1 MARVTGFSL
10 MKKMYLYFFQVFNR
24 ILLCSLLPDMYQRST
39 LFLFHS
45 TRAKASWGETLWVL
59 RRLQNGP
66 ILHRL
71 MCSRIHTHC
80 GNDQSL
86 GSILFFSRTEDPQFS
101 VLGREGFGR
110 KRGTHIREVLSQ
122 NGTVVP
128 LCNIHASMHT
138 AHSTGILLCSLLP
151 DMYQRS
157 TLFLFHS
164 TRAKASWGET
174 LWVLR
179 RLQNGP
185 ILHRLMC
192 SRIHT
197 HCGNDQSLGSILF
210 FSRTEDPQFSPCC
223 IVGVPCSPPM
233 P

>member
-1 MARVTGFSL
+1 MGVASPPKWTHTPQTNVFEDTHSL
-10 MKKMYLYFFQVFNR
+10 WDDR
-24 ILLCSLLPDMYQRST
+24 
-39 LFLFHS
+39 
-45 TRAKASWGETLWVL
+45 
-59 RRLQNGP
+59 
-66 ILHRL
+66 
-71 MCSRIHTHC
+71 
-80 GNDQSL
+80 SL

-164 TRAKASWGET
+164 TRVTASWGET

-197 HCGNDQSLGSILF
+197 HCGMTGVWVPFSFSLGQRIPS
-210 FSRTEDPQFSPCC
+210 SPLCC

>member
-1 MARVTGFSL
+1 
-10 MKKMYLYFFQVFNR
+10 
-24 ILLCSLLPDMYQRST
+24 MYQRST

-223 IVGVPCSPPM
+223 IVGVPCSPPDALM
-233 P
+233 DASKT